1 MTKEEEKQLNQR
13 AGIILRQAGLVFDEW
28 KDYNSLRERG
38 GFRKVVGFAHAYLS
52 HQVKESKTDDEIDI
66 QVYRQLM
73 ELDSRLGT
81 TATEQLFYCVK
92 ITQRFDLIKV

>member
-1 MTKEEEKQLNQR
+1 MIYYSKIFKTIDFDQVHGYE
-13 AGIILRQAGLVFDEW
+13 GLR
-28 KDYNSLRERG
+28 KD
-38 GFRKVVGFAHAYLS
+38 VGFAHAYLS
-52 HQVKESKTDDEIDI
+52 RCEKASRTDDEIDI
-66 QVYRQLM
+66 QVYTKLM

>member
-1 MTKEEEKQLNQR
+1 MKE
-13 AGIILRQAGLVFDEW
+13 AGLVFEDW
-28 KDYNSLRERG
+28 KDYNSIRKRG
-38 GFRKVVGFAHAYLS
+38 GLRKVVGFAHAYLS
-52 HQVKESKTDDEIDI
+52 HVVKGSKTDDEIDI